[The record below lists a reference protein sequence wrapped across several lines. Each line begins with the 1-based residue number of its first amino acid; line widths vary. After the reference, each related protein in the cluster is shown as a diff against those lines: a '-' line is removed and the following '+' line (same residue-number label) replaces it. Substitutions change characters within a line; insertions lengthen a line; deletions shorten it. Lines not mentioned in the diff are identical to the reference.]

1 MDAHDDLTMA
11 PGKTST
17 PDLAAVQRVYEL
29 MNTTSALA
37 GIEELLTFSH
47 EEIEFR
53 PYAASGSGSFG
64 AGQHELL
71 RGPDAIREFF
81 QTAVA
86 SGYKPQPRARS
97 FEVTEDSVVVRGS
110 IRLTRPDGSFA
121 ETKVSWTYHFRGGL
135 VDEVGWEPRA
145 GD

>member
-1 MDAHDDLTMA
+1 MDAHDDRTMA

-17 PDLAAVQRVYEL
+17 PDLAGVQRVYEL
-29 MNTTSALA
+29 MDAGDVLP

-47 EEIEFR
+47 EEIQFR
-53 PYAASGSGSFG
+53 PYAGAGSGSFG

-81 QTAVA
+81 RTALA
-86 SGYKPQPRARS
+86 TGYKPQPRARS
-97 FEVTEDSVVVRGS
+97 FEVSGDSVVVRGS

-121 ETKVSWTYHFRGGL
+121 ETKVSWNYHFRDGL
-135 VDEVGWEPRA
+135 VDQVAWEPRA
-145 GD
+145 GH